1 MPDERT
7 TVGSNKPGPTS
18 WVLAAR
24 DVENLLEQVVASR
37 EVVID
42 LETTGLVE
50 HATTGGSLN
59 GGVAGRVALAALT
72 LPMPDERGE
81 WDGIEPTTYIW
92 PLSHRDS
99 PFLGTWRPQL
109 TRLCQALLDHAKP
122 LNNQN
127 MKFDA
132 RWLYAMTG
140 VDLSHLIVWDTEVS
154 SSLLDETR
162 SRKLKERAPETF
174 DVPRW
179 DDDMDFTKPG
189 AAERADLMLLGE
201 YACIA
206 EGQKVLTHLGA
217 VPIQEVT
224 TGHLLWD
231 GVEWVSHEGVIFK
244 GTLPVLE
251 LDNGLTGTSDHLI
264 LTEQGDYSCL
274 GAVKAGIR
282 RAASPESAAARGGLL
297 DPDRTY
303 VAGETPPSCGGDL
316 RPLRKG
322 LGKAHER
329 PPARK
334 VGMRVPV
341 GGEVRQRPQGTG
353 TQGPVSRYEA
363 KMHAGNADLQASR
376 RQGHSVQVLV
386 PGGVHSV
393 GLAGATPSELS
404 RGDLRPDRLQRP
416 LRAGEPPAGGL
427 YRAGAEHLAERV
439 CGVHGAAGC
448 QAPSL
453 APRQDRQARVSAIA
467 GRAGAEAPE
476 GAERRGGTDQ
486 AGENHVKVYDILN
499 AGPRSRFTVSGVV
512 VSNCRDTYWTWRLSH
527 NHREQMYLIPSQE
540 PPYSGDDVRHARLG
554 QIATWVSM
562 PTVASMTAVE
572 QRGFMLDTEWTQQRL
587 TEEETTARDLL
598 ADMASRF
605 NIEGTPSTAPTSH
618 WFGAWTQAAV
628 DEDQLRVIE
637 ITPNGKPSWSKR
649 SLRKQAAQGN
659 ELAQLVLDQRG
670 ATKRA
675 EYLRS
680 WLGRQVAAG
689 TIHARYNIG
698 SVATGRLCI
707 SPDSLIDMPRDMT
720 KYPHG
725 VPLRDVKAGDWVY
738 SFDRHME
745 LTLRQVEWVGATKV
759 DKTVIVTVEN
769 SAGER
774 RTLQCTPDHLV
785 RLYNGDW
792 RHAEYLLNGTPPSYL
807 HGGQRVLSMVRRG
820 WKEPN
825 GNDRYLSFFPHS
837 NSRQTPPSVSGGAR
851 YGSTSGGRNTEHRW
865 VMSKILGRNLSSKWD
880 VHHRDGN
887 KVNNHPSNLEYL
899 PRSEHR
905 GIQDET
911 WGREQPGTETYMGP
925 TDFRVVSVEE
935 GPTIEVWDMTIPE
948 DHQFIANGIVVHNSS
963 SEPNMQQVTSSLKPA
978 FIPRPGYLIAEL
990 DYCLEGSMRVLTSDL
1005 RWVAADQLKVGEK
1018 VIGFP
1023 EKVGKGAG
1031 RTHTYEEA
1039 EVTSLRTI
1047 RRPSVILIM
1056 EDGRQLRCSAEHRWL
1071 SFGQGK
1077 GHPRRWVEAQHLQ
1090 PGDIIPT
1097 LTEPWEEPD
1106 PVDAAYLRGFLDG
1119 EGWVSQTVTG
1129 WGQLPGAVRD
1139 EVVAASER
1147 LGISWRQSNH
1157 LNSGVEQHIVTTMN
1171 ESLRILGMIRPHRL
1185 LPKARQVWEGR
1196 QTYGKY
1202 NTGTRVA
1209 QVIPAGEQN
1218 VIAVGTSTKTM
1229 IVEGFLSHN
1238 SQIEL
1243 RVAAFISR
1251 SQTMIEA
1258 YQRGDD
1264 LHRIIAANTVNMR
1277 LKAEGAPLITPADV
1291 TGEQRQGGK
1300 ASNFGL
1306 LYGQEPYGFRLYAE
1320 DVYGVVMTEHEA
1332 VQAHAAFFDTWTGLR
1347 EWHLDVMRRVRR
1359 DGYIVSP
1366 LGRIR
1371 RLPGIWDGYDKTVRH
1386 AENAAINSPVQG
1398 MASDMMQMSIAS
1410 ILGYL
1415 PGSEKVAGAHPIA
1428 TVHDSIVLEVRESD
1442 WQSIVEEAKQRMQ
1455 TVDRYLSKLDVD
1467 FDVPLQADATV
1478 GTRWGL
1484 GDVRAD

>member
-18 WVLAAR
+18 WVLADR
-24 DVENLLEQVVASR
+24 DVENLLEQVIASQ

-42 LETTGLVE
+42 LETTGLIE

-72 LPMPDERGE
+72 LPMPDESGE

-109 TRLCQALLDHAKP
+109 TRLCQVILEHEKP

-201 YACIA
+201 Y
-206 EGQKVLTHLGA
+206 GA
-217 VPIQEVT
+217 
-224 TGHLLWD
+224 
-231 GVEWVSHEGVIFK
+231 
-244 GTLPVLE
+244 
-251 LDNGLTGTSDHLI
+251 
-264 LTEQGDYSCL
+264 
-274 GAVKAGIR
+274 
-282 RAASPESAAARGGLL
+282 
-297 DPDRTY
+297 
-303 VAGETPPSCGGDL
+303 
-316 RPLRKG
+316 
-322 LGKAHER
+322 
-329 PPARK
+329 
-334 VGMRVPV
+334 
-341 GGEVRQRPQGTG
+341 
-353 TQGPVSRYEA
+353 
-363 KMHAGNADLQASR
+363 
-376 RQGHSVQVLV
+376 
-386 PGGVHSV
+386 
-393 GLAGATPSELS
+393 
-404 RGDLRPDRLQRP
+404 
-416 LRAGEPPAGGL
+416 
-427 YRAGAEHLAERV
+427 
-439 CGVHGAAGC
+439 
-448 QAPSL
+448 
-453 APRQDRQARVSAIA
+453 
-467 GRAGAEAPE
+467 
-476 GAERRGGTDQ
+476 
-486 AGENHVKVYDILN
+486 
-499 AGPRSRFTVSGVV
+499 
-512 VSNCRDTYWTWRLSH
+512 RDTYWTWRLAQ

-572 QRGFMLDTEWTQQRL
+572 QRGFMLDTEWTKQRL
-587 TEEETTARDLL
+587 DEEETTARDLL

-689 TIHARYNIG
+689 SIHAKYNIG
-698 SVATGRLCI
+698 SVATGRL
-707 SPDSLIDMPRDMT
+707 
-720 KYPHG
+720 
-725 VPLRDVKAGDWVY
+725 
-738 SFDRHME
+738 
-745 LTLRQVEWVGATKV
+745 
-759 DKTVIVTVEN
+759 
-769 SAGER
+769 
-774 RTLQCTPDHLV
+774 
-785 RLYNGDW
+785 
-792 RHAEYLLNGTPPSYL
+792 
-807 HGGQRVLSMVRRG
+807 
-820 WKEPN
+820 
-825 GNDRYLSFFPHS
+825 
-837 NSRQTPPSVSGGAR
+837 
-851 YGSTSGGRNTEHRW
+851 
-865 VMSKILGRNLSSKWD
+865 
-880 VHHRDGN
+880 
-887 KVNNHPSNLEYL
+887 
-899 PRSEHR
+899 
-905 GIQDET
+905 
-911 WGREQPGTETYMGP
+911 
-925 TDFRVVSVEE
+925 
-935 GPTIEVWDMTIPE
+935 
-948 DHQFIANGIVVHNSS
+948 SS

-1157 LNSGVEQHIVTTMN
+1157 LNSGVEQHIVTTMS

-1202 NTGTRVA
+1202 NTGARVA

-1229 IVEGFLSHN
+1229 VVEGFLSHN

-1251 SQTMIEA
+1251 SQPMIEA

-1332 VQAHAAFFDTWTGLR
+1332 VQAHTAFFDTWTGLR

-1415 PGSEKVAGAHPIA
+1415 PGSQKVSGAHPIA

-1442 WQSIVEEAKQRMQ
+1442 WQSIVEEAKERMQ

-1484 GDVRAD
+1484 GDVHAD